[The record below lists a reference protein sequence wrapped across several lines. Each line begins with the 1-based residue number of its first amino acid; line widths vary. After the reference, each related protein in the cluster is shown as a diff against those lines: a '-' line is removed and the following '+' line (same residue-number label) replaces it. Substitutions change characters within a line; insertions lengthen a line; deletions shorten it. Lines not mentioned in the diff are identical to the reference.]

1 MVVLDVVSVM
11 LLSLFTGEDSV
22 VLLILVLHKLSV
34 V

>member
-22 VLLILVLHKLSV
+22 VLLILVLHELSV